1 MQIIWTK
8 WKYENIVCNEY
19 FWEDFMC
26 FCLYQWKWGTNLKKN
41 CKVLKVFLFYKSFMS
56 KQRIKNQYIGGNCLK
71 TVYRFKRGLAKRK
84 GVVFLIG
91 AEKGEGWYPNAHCDQ
106 VQHDTFNCCSFF
118 TLQIDCW
125 LIIDCWR
132 SRKKVLCFK
141 NVFEINHAETT
152 LWFPYFPFSNK
163 FLFML

>member
-1 MQIIWTK
+1 MFAEKFNFRDEGGRGGRGGGFT
-8 WKYENIVCNEY
+8 
-19 FWEDFMC
+19 
-26 FCLYQWKWGTNLKKN
+26 
-41 CKVLKVFLFYKSFMS
+41 
-56 KQRIKNQYIGGNCLK
+56 KNQYIGGNCLK